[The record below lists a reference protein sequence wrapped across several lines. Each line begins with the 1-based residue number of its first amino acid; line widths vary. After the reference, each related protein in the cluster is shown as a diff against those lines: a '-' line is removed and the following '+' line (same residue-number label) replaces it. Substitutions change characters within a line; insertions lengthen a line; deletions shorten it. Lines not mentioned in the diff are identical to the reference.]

1 MELSSVHPSLSASDT
16 VLGSALNAYGLDK
29 FVSKVTIKLCMGL
42 DSVKTVQKAFI
53 ERLDPNKADQHFGSS
68 NTNGLD
74 S

>member
-1 MELSSVHPSLSASDT
+1 MSSVHPSLSASDT

-42 DSVKTVQKAFI
+42 DSVITVQKAFI
-53 ERLDPNKADQHFGSS
+53 KRLDPNKADQHFGNSH
-68 NTNGLD
+68 TNGLD